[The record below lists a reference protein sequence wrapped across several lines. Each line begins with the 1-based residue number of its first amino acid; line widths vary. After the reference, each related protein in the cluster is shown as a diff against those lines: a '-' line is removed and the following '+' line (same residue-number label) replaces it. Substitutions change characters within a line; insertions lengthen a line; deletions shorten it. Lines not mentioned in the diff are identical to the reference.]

1 MDGNMEEWLSRTLD
15 LINKV
20 SLDVV
25 KRGEATYSE
34 IDVLL
39 SNIQAN
45 ALVTNLSVEMKN
57 EISLFVNLLEKLG
70 ALVKEIHLVLTSV
83 DYDDCFTSGDYIY
96 FYNYRLDTYL
106 RWEDLLKLNESYRM
120 AINLIKQFARK
131 AVYLILAGQEK
142 EEEKPVLIQPIIP
155 QQQVQ
160 PQQAQPAQQQPA
172 QQTQQEGV
180 G

>member
-1 MDGNMEEWLSRTLD
+1 MEEWLSRTLD

-25 KRGEATYSE
+25 KRGEASYSE

-155 QQQVQ
+155 QQQIQ
-160 PQQAQPAQQQPA
+160 PQQVQPAQQQPT

>member
-15 LINKV
+15 LVNKV

-25 KRGEATYSE
+25 KRGEASYSE

-57 EISLFVNLLEKLG
+57 EISLFLNLLEKLG
-70 ALVKEIHLVLTSV
+70 ALIKEIHLVLTSV
-83 DYDDCFTSGDYIY
+83 DYDDCFASGDYIY

-142 EEEKPVLIQPIIP
+142 VEEKPVLIQPIIP

-160 PQQAQPAQQQPA
+160 PQPSQPVQQSV
-172 QQTQQEGV
+172 QQTQQQGGV

>member
-45 ALVTNLSVEMKN
+45 ALVTNLSVEMKS

>member
-1 MDGNMEEWLSRTLD
+1 MEEWLQRTLD

-25 KRGEATYSE
+25 RRGEGVYSE

-45 ALVTNLSVEMKN
+45 VMIVNLSPEMKN

-83 DYDDCFTSGDYIY
+83 DYDDAFLVGDTIY
-96 FYNYRLDTYL
+96 FYNYRLDTYI
-106 RWEDLLKLNESYRM
+106 RWEDLLKLNESYRLS
-120 AINLIKQFARK
+120 INLIKQFARK
-131 AVYLILAGQEK
+131 AVYLILAGQK
-142 EEEKPVLIQPIIP
+142 EEEKKEMSPILLQPSSQP
-155 QQQVQ
+155 SQFATPQTTQQQSVQ
-160 PQQAQPAQQQPA
+160 Q
-172 QQTQQEGV
+172 G
-180 G
+180 GGS

>member
-45 ALVTNLSVEMKN
+45 ALVTNLSPEMKN
-57 EISLFVNLLEKLG
+57 EISLFTNLLEKLG

-83 DYDDCFTSGDYIY
+83 DYDDCFTAGEYVY

-131 AVYLILAGQEK
+131 AVYLILAGQRERV
-142 EEEKPVLIQPIIP
+142 EEKPVLIQPVLP
-155 QQQVQ
+155 QPVQ
-160 PQQAQPAQQQPA
+160 PQQTQQQT
-172 QQTQQEGV
+172 TQQQAVQQQGGV
-180 G
+180 S

>member
-25 KRGEATYSE
+25 KRGEASYSE

-160 PQQAQPAQQQPA
+160 PQQAQPAQQQPT

>member
-1 MDGNMEEWLSRTLD
+1 
-15 LINKV
+15 
-20 SLDVV
+20 
-25 KRGEATYSE
+25 
-34 IDVLL
+34 
-39 SNIQAN
+39 
-45 ALVTNLSVEMKN
+45 MKN

-142 EEEKPVLIQPIIP
+142 EEEKSVLIQPIIP

-160 PQQAQPAQQQPA
+160 PQQAQPAQQQPT

>member
-1 MDGNMEEWLSRTLD
+1 MEEWLSRTLD

-25 KRGEATYSE
+25 KRGEASYSE

-160 PQQAQPAQQQPA
+160 PQQAQPAQQQPT

>member
-1 MDGNMEEWLSRTLD
+1 MEEWLSRTLD

-25 KRGEATYSE
+25 KRGEASYSE

-142 EEEKPVLIQPIIP
+142 VEEKPVLIQPIIP

-160 PQQAQPAQQQPA
+160 PQQVQPTQQQQPA
-172 QQTQQEGV
+172 QQQGGTG
-180 G
+180 

>member
-1 MDGNMEEWLSRTLD
+1 MDRNMEEWLSRTLD

-45 ALVTNLSVEMKN
+45 ALVTNLSVEMKS